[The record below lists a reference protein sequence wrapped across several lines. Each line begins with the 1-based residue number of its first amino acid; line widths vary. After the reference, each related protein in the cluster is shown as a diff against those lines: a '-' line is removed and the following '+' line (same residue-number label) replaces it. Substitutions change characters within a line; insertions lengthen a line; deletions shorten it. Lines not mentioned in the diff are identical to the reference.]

1 MVRITDVLVAPI
13 VTEKT
18 VGVSGKYAFRVHV
31 DADKESIAKAVGHFY
46 KGVKIEKINVIN
58 LKGKER
64 SVGRGKNITR
74 RTPFRKAIVTLAA
87 GQTLNFNDF
96 K

>member
-31 DADKESIAKAVGHFY
+31 DADKAIIIKAIQHFY
-46 KGVKIEKINVIN
+46 GGVQIEKINVIN

-64 SVGRGKNITR
+64 SVGKGKTATR
-74 RTPFRKAIVTLAA
+74 RTPFRKAIVTLKS